1 MIDSQ
6 PENTS
11 PEHPHSNGVV
21 SADHPE
27 ICHHIDGA
35 DLMAYASGNTPELLS
50 LLIATHLTLCGQCRN
65 TVDLLEAVGGHLFD
79 EVVGADV
86 VSPDDA
92 TSVVSAM
99 AQTLDVIA
107 TDKTDGG
114 PTIDDLSST
123 VREEKLSSD
132 SRPTHLDIGEFPLVL
147 QSYIG
152 RNFDS
157 QKWKRLLAGVE
168 SWRLIDDSSGLQASL
183 MRVDAGRVM
192 PRHTH
197 QGRELTLIL
206 GGSMLD
212 RDVVYRRGDVVE
224 ADQTTRHQPRAGDG
238 DDCVCLAVLE
248 GDVVL
253 TNPLY
258 QMLSKILPSN

>member
-11 PEHPHSNGVV
+11 PPSSRVKGVAGFGD
-21 SADHPE
+21 SE
-27 ICHHIDGA
+27 ICHHIDDA
-35 DLMAYASGNTPELLS
+35 DLMAYASGNSPELLS
-50 LLIATHLTLCGQCRN
+50 LLIATHLTLCGRCRD
-65 TVDLLEAVGGHLFD
+65 TIDLLEAVGGHLFD
-79 EVVGADV
+79 EIVGADV
-86 VSPDDA
+86 ATTDDA

-107 TDKTDGG
+107 TDKTDVEEPSDGKANPVRSEG
-114 PTIDDLSST
+114 TST
-123 VREEKLSSD
+123 D
-132 SRPTHLDIGEFPLVL
+132 HRPTHLNIGDFPLVL

-168 SWRLIDDSSGLQASL
+168 SWRLIDDASGLQASL

-206 GGSMLD
+206 AGSMLD

-224 ADQTTRHQPRAGDG
+224 ADQTTRHQPRAGEG
-238 DDCVCLAVLE
+238 EDCVCLAVLE

-258 QMLSKILPSN
+258 QMLSKILPS